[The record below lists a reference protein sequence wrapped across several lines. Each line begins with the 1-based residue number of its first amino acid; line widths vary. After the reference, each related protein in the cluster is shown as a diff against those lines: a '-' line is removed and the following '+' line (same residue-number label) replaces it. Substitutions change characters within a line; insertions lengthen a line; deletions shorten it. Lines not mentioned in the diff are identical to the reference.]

1 MRLIINREDIIKA
14 FVAKTG
20 YEAHEIEIEEESY
33 ARIETPKSLANADVR
48 MAIATIFD
56 EAMTVQDQYRE
67 GRDIIP
73 NKISLI
79 KAIRVII
86 PNTGLKDAKD
96 YVENILLKEN
106 F

>member
-1 MRLIINREDIIKA
+1 MKLIINREDIIKA
-14 FVAKTG
+14 FAKTG
-20 YEAHEIEIEEESY
+20 FEPHEIEIEEESY
-33 ARIETPKSLANADVR
+33 ARVETPKSLLNADVR

-56 EAMTVQDQYRE
+56 EAMKVQDQYRE
-67 GRDIIP
+67 GRDVVP